1 MGFSF
6 RKILDNKS
14 GFRPNRRVITFLFCV
29 VLSAFFWLMLSL
41 AKDYTVEFRFPVSYT
56 NLPTDKVIINAL
68 PSTIDVEINASGF
81 NILLYKFKHKKE
93 VLSIDLKGIKHYST
107 KNRYYITTSSRIEKI
122 TSQLDNDIRV
132 LKIFPDTI
140 HLNFNKKVSRKVPVK
155 VNLSLDFNNQYQQA
169 DSIKVI
175 PNYITISGAA
185 EEVAKITRVETVALS
200 LKDVTDSLALD
211 MAILKTSQLKLIDL
225 SHPKVKVLVDVTKFT
240 EGSVELPVEVANL
253 PRNYSLKIF
262 PDKVTVK
269 YNVAF
274 KNYEKISPI
283 QFKAVVD
290 YQKIEQGSTKLK
302 VNLVKFPSE
311 IRSVKLSPEKVEY
324 IIRK

>member
-6 RKILDNKS
+6 SKILNNKS
-14 GFRPNRRVITFLFCV
+14 DLRLNRRVITFLFCV

-56 NLPTDKVIINAL
+56 NLPTDKVIINTL

-93 VLSIDLKGIKHYST
+93 VLSIDLKDIKHYSI
-107 KNRYYITTSSRIEKI
+107 KNRYYITTNSRIPKI
-122 TSQLDNDIRV
+122 TNQLDNDIRV

-155 VNLSLDFNNQYQQA
+155 VNLALDFNNHYQQA

-200 LKDVTDSLALD
+200 LKDVTDSLVLD
-211 MAILKTSQLKLIDL
+211 MAILKTPQMKLIDF
-225 SHPKVKVLVDVTKFT
+225 SQPKVKVLVDVTKFT

-302 VNLVKFPSE
+302 VNLVKSPSE
-311 IRSVKLSPEKVEY
+311 IRSVKLSPEKVEF